1 MWLCILI
8 GLNFI
13 TMVLGFASR
22 PFPQSCGSMLPE
34 HVDSGTLVSPQ
45 TTEPPFEIQ
54 YEQGNNDEPI
64 TVILKS
70 KQSTQFRGFMLE
82 ARERGKVDEGVPVGK
97 FIILEPSKTA
107 LMTCNG
113 SANSS
118 VTQVNNQR
126 QSLIKVNWTAQGADL
141 DIAFRATFVQRFE
154 TFWDQVDVN
163 VTFVESS
170 TPQPSPATSTTEST
184 TGTITTSTTESTTGT
199 ITTKMTT
206 TTNNNASSQ
215 HSLTREEGCIMLM
228 CTNCL
233 VAILIMMVTLLDYIC
248 LAIAKWFNI
257 SSSVFCAVLEIAALV
272 LIFVGDYYD
281 VTLAALVCVVTVI
294 NLIELIIASLPLIC
308 DLQKGKCDI
317 AVTVCSLLQVIFTIA
332 IMYVGV
338 LKLDG
343 CGQTRMESWPLRVL
357 ITYTVWISLFVVW
370 AIIFRKTILKK
381 LEKWEQHEEWDI
393 CAAMVNVMVVPVVI
407 VVGTISFTVAIMVGI
422 ATC

>member
-34 HVDSGTLVSPQ
+34 HVDRGTLVSPQ

-141 DIAFRATFVQRFE
+141 DIAFRATFVQSFE

-163 VTFVESS
+163 VTFASSESS

-199 ITTKMTT
+199 ITTSTTESTTGTITTSTTESTTGTITTSTTESTTGTITTKMTT
-206 TTNNNASSQ
+206 TTNNDAGSQ
-215 HSLTREEGCIMLM
+215 HSLTREEGCIMLI

-233 VAILIMMVTLLDYIC
+233 VEILIMMVTLLDYI
-248 LAIAKWFNI
+248 
-257 SSSVFCAVLEIAALV
+257 
-272 LIFVGDYYD
+272 
-281 VTLAALVCVVTVI
+281 
-294 NLIELIIASLPLIC
+294 
-308 DLQKGKCDI
+308 
-317 AVTVCSLLQVIFTIA
+317 
-332 IMYVGV
+332 
-338 LKLDG
+338 
-343 CGQTRMESWPLRVL
+343 
-357 ITYTVWISLFVVW
+357 
-370 AIIFRKTILKK
+370 
-381 LEKWEQHEEWDI
+381 
-393 CAAMVNVMVVPVVI
+393 
-407 VVGTISFTVAIMVGI
+407 
-422 ATC
+422 